1 MADDL
6 QVSDRLVIPGT
17 DLAFAAVR
25 SSGPGGQHVNTSST
39 KVELRFD
46 LPGTQALSEPVKA
59 RLRALCRGRLDA
71 AGAVVITSQET
82 RSQLRNMNDT
92 RDKLAELIRRAL
104 VPPKR
109 RKPTKPTRGSKER
122 RLDAK
127 KQRGE
132 KKRLRSTID

>member
-6 QVSDRLVIPGT
+6 QITEHLVIPAA

-25 SSGPGGQHVNTSST
+25 SSGPGGQHVNTTST

-46 LPGTQALSEPVKA
+46 LAGTQALSEPVKA
-59 RLRALCRGRLDA
+59 RLRSLCRGRLDA
-71 AGAVVITSQET
+71 AGAVVITSQDT
-82 RSQLRNMNDT
+82 RSQIRNMNDT
-92 RDKLAELIRRAL
+92 REKLAELIRRAL

-122 RLDAK
+122 RLDKK
-127 KQRGE
+127 KQQGE
-132 KKRLRSTID
+132 KKRLRSKID